1 MCDFMFNIGFLS
13 HHAAKLRVDSISLEL
28 KCRFTSV
35 LNLGVVCLGHI
46 SDEWLSNVISS
57 LESYASL

>member
-13 HHAAKLRVDSISLEL
+13 HHAAKLRVASISLEL

-46 SDEWLSNVISS
+46 SEQLGF
-57 LESYASL
+57 Y

>member
-13 HHAAKLRVDSISLEL
+13 HLAAKLRVASISLEL

-35 LNLGVVCLGHI
+35 LNLGVVCLGNI
-46 SDEWLSNVISS
+46 SEQLGFC
-57 LESYASL
+57 